1 VDPDLPVLG
10 ALRSWL
16 DFWSRSKSRTC
27 VTVTIIT
34 ENVMARRRAGEICPL
49 VTGSTELRATHYGI
63 TALAR
68 AVD

>member
-1 VDPDLPVLG
+1 
-10 ALRSWL
+10 
-16 DFWSRSKSRTC
+16 

-34 ENVMARRRAGEICPL
+34 ENVMAHRRAGEICPS
-49 VTGSTELRATHYGI
+49 VTGATGLRATHYGI